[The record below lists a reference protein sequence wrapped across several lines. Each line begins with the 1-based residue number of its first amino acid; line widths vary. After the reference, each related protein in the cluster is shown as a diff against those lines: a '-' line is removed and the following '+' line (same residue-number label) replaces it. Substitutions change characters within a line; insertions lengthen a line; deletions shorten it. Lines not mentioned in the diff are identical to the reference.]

1 MRNLTATLVVALTLV
16 GAAAGSVSQAA
27 STKACGTL
35 TGFYGKAKIRVQGN
49 ISCATARRVF
59 RDYFAGKGRKHQ
71 GSNHANS
78 YTTVD
83 GWKCGTATGTSGC
96 SRGAAFIQARYS
108 RG

>member
-1 MRNLTATLVVALTLV
+1 MKKLTTICVALVLV
-16 GAAAGSVSQAA
+16 GAATGSVSQAA

-35 TGFYGKAKIRVQGN
+35 TGFYGKAKIRAQRN
-49 ISCATARRVF
+49 ISCAAARRVF

-78 YTTVD
+78 YTAVD
-83 GWKCGTATGTSGC
+83 GWKCGTATGASGC
-96 SRGAAFIQARYS
+96 SRGATFIQARYP

>member
-1 MRNLTATLVVALTLV
+1 MKKLTTILVVALALV
-16 GAAAGSVSQAA
+16 GAATGSVSQAA

-35 TGFYGKAKIRVQGN
+35 TGFYGKAKIRAQGN
-49 ISCATARRVF
+49 ISCAAARRVF

-78 YTTVD
+78 YTAVD

-108 RG
+108 QG